1 MSGYDRYYHYF
12 TIFKELKSEGSF
24 YIVQHSVNTGFPVC
38 VFLGKF
44 YSQHC
49 LSKTEILA
57 KNFRL
62 INRYIN
68 QEERILA
75 DNKIIAEW
83 FRQYNNDILNFLI
96 YYTGRIDV
104 EDMVQEVF
112 IRALR
117 KMNTF
122 QELSNPKTWLFSIA
136 RNIAIDEMRKQKKEK
151 DKQQQLLHFQGQSY
165 SNSPED
171 IYRLNETNKEIYQT
185 IQTLKQNYCD
195 VLILKGIKELSVKE
209 TAEILDWSE
218 NKVKVTYNRALK
230 ALAKKIGGL
239 VDE

>member
-1 MSGYDRYYHYF
+1 M
-12 TIFKELKSEGSF
+12 
-24 YIVQHSVNTGFPVC
+24 
-38 VFLGKF
+38 
-44 YSQHC
+44 
-49 LSKTEILA
+49 
-57 KNFRL
+57 
-62 INRYIN
+62 
-68 QEERILA
+68 A
-75 DNKIIAEW
+75 DNKIIAER
-83 FRQYNNDILNFLI
+83 FRQYSNDILNFLI

-104 EDMVQEVF
+104 EGLVQEVF

-117 KMNTF
+117 RINTF
-122 QELSNPKTWLFSIA
+122 HELSNSKTWLFSIA

-185 IQTLKQNYCD
+185 IQLLKQNYRD

-209 TAEILDWSE
+209 MAEILDWRE

-230 ALAKKIGGL
+230 ALEKRIF
-239 VDE
+239 

>member
-1 MSGYDRYYHYF
+1 
-12 TIFKELKSEGSF
+12 
-24 YIVQHSVNTGFPVC
+24 
-38 VFLGKF
+38 
-44 YSQHC
+44 
-49 LSKTEILA
+49 LA
-57 KNFRL
+57 ENKL
-62 INRYIN
+62 IT
-68 QEERILA
+68 
-75 DNKIIAEW
+75 EW
-83 FRQYNNDILNFLI
+83 FRQYSNDILNFLI

-117 KMNTF
+117 RINTF
-122 QELSNPKTWLFSIA
+122 HELSNPKTWLFSIA

-151 DKQQQLLHFQGQSY
+151 DKQQKLLRFHSQTY

-185 IQTLKQNYCD
+185 IQTLKQNYRD

-209 TAEILDWSE
+209 TAEILHWSE

-230 ALAKKIGGL
+230 DLEKKIGGL
-239 VDE
+239 SDE